1 MIYGYLRVSTDKQF
15 IENQKYEIEK
25 FAFESNIKIDKWIS
39 ESISGTI
46 SIKKRKLGT
55 IINKIKKGD
64 IIICSEISRLGRTLF
79 MIMDVLSACLK
90 KEAYIWTV
98 KERYKLGDD
107 ISSKVLAFAF
117 GLSAEIERQLISER
131 TKEALARLKSQGK
144 ILGRPK
150 GSKNKNP
157 NPKLDDEKIL
167 KMLKSGIK
175 KKKIAKKIGVHENT
189 LYKYLLKNNLKKWKI
204 ILLY

>member
-1 MIYGYLRVSTDKQF
+1 MNITRYFLKAFFSIVFQGA
-15 IENQKYEIEK
+15 EK
-25 FAFESNIKIDKWIS
+25 SAYPLTCSAQGDFQQTGGGDFVANLSFYIILANAVKILVWV
-39 ESISGTI
+39 
-46 SIKKRKLGT
+46 
-55 IINKIKKGD
+55 
-64 IIICSEISRLGRTLF
+64 ICSEISRLGRTLF

-189 LYKYLLKNNLKKWKI
+189 LYKYLLKNNLKK
-204 ILLY
+204 

>member
-25 FAFESNIKIDKWIS
+25 FAFESNLKIDKWIS
-39 ESISGTI
+39 ESISGII
-46 SIKKRKLGT
+46 SINKRKLGT

-150 GSKNKNP
+150 GSKNKEP
-157 NPKLDDEKIL
+157 NPKLNDEKIL

-189 LYKYLLKNNLKKWKI
+189 LYKYLLKNNLKK
-204 ILLY
+204 